1 MTKKRKEV
9 AKKVKK
15 VKLNKRTLKDL
26 DSPDSRNIKGGAI
39 ATGHDTCYKR
49 TC

>member
-1 MTKKRKEV
+1 MTKKKAV
-9 AKKVKK
+9 TKKVKK
-15 VKLNKRTLKDL
+15 VKLHKKTLKDL
-26 DSPDSRNIKGGAI
+26 DSPDSRGIKGGAI